1 VIVANCAAAADRLA
15 AERVSRWRIRVIP
28 NGIDLSPCVERA
40 PGRPIRRIVTVANL
54 RREKAHEVL
63 FQAARTVLRRYPD
76 VEFVVAGDGPRRQE
90 LEAMTYRLGIASRVR
105 FLGHCEHVASV
116 LAESDAFVLPS
127 RSEAFPNSVLEAMAS
142 GLPIVASR
150 VGGILELIEHQR
162 TGVLVPPDD
171 ERALSYALLDL
182 IQWSGHA
189 AALGRAARRAVET
202 RYSFDRMVAA
212 YERLYGDELARRAVV
227 VPATSEVI
235 AS

>member
-1 VIVANCAAAADRLA
+1 VPLRDRP
-15 AERVSRWRIRVIP
+15 AERVSRQRIRVIP
-28 NGIDLSPCVERA
+28 NGIDLRPYAERTIE
-40 PGRPIRRIVTVANL
+40 RPIRRIVTVANL
-54 RREKAHEVL
+54 RPEKAHEVL
-63 FQAARTVLRRYPD
+63 FQAARLVLRRCPD
-76 VEFVVAGDGPRRQE
+76 VEFVIAGDGPRRQE
-90 LEAMTYRLGIASRVR
+90 LEAMTRGLGIESRVR
-105 FLGHCEHVASV
+105 FLGHCEQVAGL
-116 LAESDAFVLPS
+116 LAENDAFVLPS

-171 ERALSYALLDL
+171 ERALGYALLDL
-182 IQWSGHA
+182 IQWTGHA
-189 AALGRAARRAVET
+189 ATLGRAARRAVET

-212 YERLYGDELARRAVV
+212 YERLYGDELARHAVA